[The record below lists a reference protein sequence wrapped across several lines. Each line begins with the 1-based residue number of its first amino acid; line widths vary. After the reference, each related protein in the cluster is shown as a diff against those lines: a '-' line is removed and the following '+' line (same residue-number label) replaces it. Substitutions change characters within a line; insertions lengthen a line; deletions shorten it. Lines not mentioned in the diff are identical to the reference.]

1 MNPINLRNRFSNSGK
16 LIIFPAR
23 IIRKNMFTIIT
34 GAQFGDEGKGKI
46 VDMLASQYDIVARFQ
61 GGDNA
66 GHTVV
71 AEGKTYKLHLIP
83 SGVLFDA
90 RLLIGP
96 GTVMNP
102 KILMDEIAMLA
113 GNGVEVT
120 PSKLGIDA
128 KTSIIMPYHVA
139 LDTLRESKRAVKIG
153 TTSRGIGFAYIDKVG
168 RDEIQMADIADEN
181 RFRKRLL
188 EIVPQKENA
197 IKELGGDTKIA
208 RSEVDE
214 YLEIGKKLKPYITDV
229 SKEINLALK
238 HGKNVLAEGAQGTH
252 LDIIHGTQKFVT
264 SSSTVAGSACAS
276 LGVGPKKVDKVI
288 GVIKAYITR
297 VGEGPLPTEQKN
309 EVGEHLREKGGE
321 FGTTTGRPRRCGW
334 FDLPLAG
341 KSINLNGYTSMAL
354 TKVDVLSGLN
364 PLKICIGYE
373 IDGKQLDYPPEL
385 SDDIARCKPVYIDLP
400 GWKEEISGAEGFP
413 DLPENARLYIELL
426 QELMGVEIEYVSVGP
441 GRKQTFMK

>member
-1 MNPINLRNRFSNSGK
+1 
-16 LIIFPAR
+16 
-23 IIRKNMFTIIT
+23 MFTIIT

-46 VDMLASQYDIVARFQ
+46 VDMMASNYDIVARFQ

-83 SGVLFDA
+83 SGVLFGA

-102 KILMDEIAMLA
+102 GVLMEELAMLSR
-113 GNGVEVT
+113 NGVEVP

-139 LDTLRESKRAVKIG
+139 LDGLRESKRAVKIG
-153 TTSRGIGFAYIDKVG
+153 TTNRGIGFAYVDKVG
-168 RDEIQMADIADEN
+168 REEIQMADIADKD
-181 RFRKRLL
+181 RFMRKIE
-188 EIVPQKENA
+188 EIIPQKEAA
-197 IKELGGDTKIA
+197 IKEMGGDPGIA
-208 RSEVDE
+208 RSGLED

-229 SKEINLALK
+229 SKEINQALREGTK
-238 HGKNVLAEGAQGTH
+238 VLAEGAQGTH

-264 SSSTVAGSACAS
+264 SSSTIAGSACAA
-276 LGVGPKKVDKVI
+276 LGVGPTKVNNVI
-288 GVIKAYITR
+288 GIIKAYITR

-309 EVGEHLREKGGE
+309 QVSEHLRDKGGE

-334 FDLPLAG
+334 FDMPLAR

-354 TKVDVLSGLN
+354 TKLDVLSGLD
-364 PLKICIGYE
+364 PLKLCIEYDLEGNTMKYM
-373 IDGKQLDYPPEL
+373 PEL
-385 SDDIARCKPVYIDLP
+385 SDDVAGCKPVYMEIP
-400 GWKEEISGAEGFP
+400 GWHEDISDTVSFV
-413 DLPENARLYIELL
+413 DLPENARLYVELIE
-426 QELMGVEIEYVSVGP
+426 ELMGVEIKYISVGP

>member
-1 MNPINLRNRFSNSGK
+1 
-16 LIIFPAR
+16 
-23 IIRKNMFTIIT
+23 MFTIIT

-46 VDMLASQYDIVARFQ
+46 VDMMASQYDIVARFQ

-102 KILMDEIAMLA
+102 GILMEEISMLSE
-113 GNGVEVT
+113 NGVEV
-120 PSKLGIDA
+120 PPAKLGIDA

-139 LDTLRESKRAVKIG
+139 LDGLREQKRAVKIG
-153 TTSRGIGFAYIDKVG
+153 TTNRGIGFAYVDKVG
-168 RDEIQMADIADEN
+168 REEIQMADIADKS
-181 RFRKRLL
+181 RFMRKL
-188 EIVPQKENA
+188 EEVAPQKEAA
-197 IKELGGDTKIA
+197 IKEMGGNPKIA
-208 RSEVDE
+208 QSGIDA
-214 YLEIGKKLKPYITDV
+214 YLKIGQKLKPYITDV
-229 SKEINLALK
+229 SKEINQALK
-238 HGKNVLAEGAQGTH
+238 DGKKVLAEGAQGTH

-264 SSSTVAGSACAS
+264 SSSTVAGSACAG
-276 LGVGPKKVDKVI
+276 LGVGPTKVNEVI

-334 FDLPLAG
+334 FDIPLAR
-341 KSINLNGYTSMAL
+341 KAINLNGYTSMAL
-354 TKVDVLSGLN
+354 TKLDVLSGLKSIK
-364 PLKICIGYE
+364 LCLEYE
-373 IDGKQLDYPPEL
+373 MEGKNIDYMPEL
-385 SDDIARCKPVYIDLP
+385 SDDVARCKPIYIDIP
-400 GWKEEISGAEGFP
+400 GWREDITDTESFV
-413 DLPENARLYIELL
+413 DLPENARLYVTLIE
-426 QELMGVEIEYVSVGP
+426 ELMGTDIGYISVGP

>member
-1 MNPINLRNRFSNSGK
+1 
-16 LIIFPAR
+16 
-23 IIRKNMFTIIT
+23 MFTIIT

-46 VDMLASQYDIVARFQ
+46 VDMMASKYDIVARFQ

-83 SGVLFDA
+83 SGVLFGA

-102 KILMDEIAMLA
+102 GILMEELAMLS
-113 GNGVEVT
+113 GNGVEVS

-139 LDTLRESKRAVKIG
+139 LDGLRESKRAVKIG
-153 TTSRGIGFAYIDKVG
+153 TTNRGIGFAYVDKVG
-168 RDEIQMADIADEN
+168 REEIQMADIADKD
-181 RFRKRLL
+181 RFMRKIQ
-188 EIVPQKENA
+188 EIAPQKEAA
-197 IKELGGDTKIA
+197 IKELGGDPGIA
-208 RSEVDE
+208 RSEIEE
-214 YLEIGKKLKPYITDV
+214 YLEIGRKLKPYITDV
-229 SKEINLALK
+229 SKEINQALK
-238 HGKNVLAEGAQGTH
+238 EGKKVLAEGAQGTH

-264 SSSTVAGSACAS
+264 SSSTIAGSACAA
-276 LGVGPKKVDKVI
+276 LGVGPTKVNNVI
-288 GVIKAYITR
+288 GIIKAYITR

-309 EVGEHLREKGGE
+309 QVGEHLRDKGGE

-334 FDLPLAG
+334 FDMPLAR

-354 TKVDVLSGLN
+354 TKLDVLSGLD
-364 PLKICIGYE
+364 PLKLCIEYDLEGNMMKYM
-373 IDGKQLDYPPEL
+373 PEL
-385 SDDIARCKPVYIDLP
+385 SDDVAGCKPVYMEIP
-400 GWKEEISGAEGFP
+400 GWHEDISDTGSFV
-413 DLPENARLYIELL
+413 DLPENARLYVELIE
-426 QELMGVEIEYVSVGP
+426 ELMGVEINYISVGP

>member
-1 MNPINLRNRFSNSGK
+1 
-16 LIIFPAR
+16 
-23 IIRKNMFTIIT
+23 MFTIIT

-46 VDMLASQYDIVARFQ
+46 VDMMASQYDIVARFQ

-102 KILMDEIAMLA
+102 GILMEEIAMLSD
-113 GNGVEVT
+113 NGVEVP

-139 LDTLRESKRAVKIG
+139 LDGLRESKRAVKIG
-153 TTSRGIGFAYIDKVG
+153 TTNRGIGFAYVDKVG
-168 RDEIQMADIADEN
+168 REEIQMADIADKN
-181 RFRKRLL
+181 RFMRKIE
-188 EIVPQKENA
+188 EIAPQKESA
-197 IKELGGDTKIA
+197 IKEMGGDPKIA
-208 RSEVDE
+208 RSDLEIAA

-229 SKEINLALK
+229 SKEINQALK
-238 HGKNVLAEGAQGTH
+238 DGRKVLAEGAQGTH

-264 SSSTVAGSACAS
+264 SSSTVAGSACAG
-276 LGVGPKKVDKVI
+276 LGVGPTKVNEVI

-334 FDLPLAG
+334 FDMPLAR
-341 KSINLNGYTSMAL
+341 KAINLNGYTSMAL
-354 TKVDVLSGLN
+354 TKLDVLSGLKSIK
-364 PLKICIGYE
+364 LCLGYE
-373 IDGKQLDYPPEL
+373 LEGKNIDYMPEL
-385 SDDIARCKPVYIDLP
+385 SDDVARCKPIYIDIP
-400 GWKEEISGAEGFP
+400 GWREDITDTESFV
-413 DLPENARLYIELL
+413 DLPENARLYVELL
-426 QELMGVEIEYVSVGP
+426 EELMGADIGYISVGP

>member
-1 MNPINLRNRFSNSGK
+1 
-16 LIIFPAR
+16 
-23 IIRKNMFTIIT
+23 MFTIIT

-46 VDMLASQYDIVARFQ
+46 VDMMAKEFDIVARFQ

-102 KILMDEIAMLA
+102 GILMEEIAMLSD
-113 GNGVEVT
+113 NGVEVP

-139 LDTLRESKRAVKIG
+139 LDGLRESKRAVKIG
-153 TTSRGIGFAYIDKVG
+153 TTNRGIGFAYVDKVG
-168 RDEIQMADIADEN
+168 REEIQMADIADKS
-181 RFRKRLL
+181 RFMRKIE
-188 EIVPQKENA
+188 EIAPQKEAA
-197 IKELGGDTKIA
+197 IKEMGGDPKIA
-208 RSEVDE
+208 RSESEIDA

-229 SKEINLALK
+229 SKEINQALK
-238 HGKNVLAEGAQGTH
+238 DGRKVLAEGAQGTH

-264 SSSTVAGSACAS
+264 SSSTVAGSACAG
-276 LGVGPKKVDKVI
+276 LGVGPTKVNEVI

-297 VGEGPLPTEQKN
+297 VGEGPLPTEQKK

-334 FDLPLAG
+334 FDMPLAR
-341 KSINLNGYTSMAL
+341 KAINLNGYTSMAL
-354 TKVDVLSGLN
+354 TKLDVLSGLKSIK
-364 PLKICIGYE
+364 LCLEYE
-373 IDGKQLDYPPEL
+373 LDGKNIDYMPEL
-385 SDDIARCKPVYIDLP
+385 SDDVARCKPIYIDIP
-400 GWKEEISGAEGFP
+400 GWREDITDTESFV
-413 DLPENARLYIELL
+413 DLPENARLYVELL
-426 QELMGVEIEYVSVGP
+426 EELMGTDIGYISVGP

>member
-1 MNPINLRNRFSNSGK
+1 
-16 LIIFPAR
+16 
-23 IIRKNMFTIIT
+23 MFTIIT

-46 VDMLASQYDIVARFQ
+46 VDMMACEYDVVARFQ

-83 SGVLFDA
+83 SGVLFSA

-102 KILMDEIAMLA
+102 RILMEELAMLSS
-113 GNGVEVT
+113 NGIEVS
-120 PSKLGIDA
+120 PSRLGIDA

-139 LDTLRESKRAVKIG
+139 LDGLRESKRTVKIG
-153 TTSRGIGFAYIDKVG
+153 TTNRGIGFAYVDKVG
-168 RDEIQMADIADEN
+168 REEIQMADIAN
-181 RFRKRLL
+181 RNLFMQKLA
-188 EIVPQKENA
+188 EIAPQKESA
-197 IKELGGDTKIA
+197 IKEMGGDPKVV
-208 RSEVDE
+208 RSEIEE

-229 SKEINLALK
+229 SKEINQALNE
-238 HGKNVLAEGAQGTH
+238 GKKVLAEGAQGTH

-276 LGVGPKKVDKVI
+276 LGVGPTKVNEVM
-288 GVIKAYITR
+288 GVVKAYITR

-309 EVGEHLREKGGE
+309 KTGEHLREKGGE

-334 FDLPLAG
+334 FDMPLAQ
-341 KSINLNGYTSMAL
+341 KAIDLNGYTSMAL
-354 TKVDVLSGLN
+354 TKLDVLSGLD
-364 PLKICIGYE
+364 PVKLCTGYGL
-373 IDGKQLDYPPEL
+373 DGKKLDYMPEL
-385 SDDIARCKPVYIDLP
+385 SHDVGRCKPIYIDMP
-400 GWKEEISGAEGFP
+400 GWHEDISNTEDLT
-413 DLPENARLYIELL
+413 DLPENARNYVQKLEDLMDVKIKYI
-426 QELMGVEIEYVSVGP
+426 SVGP

>member
-1 MNPINLRNRFSNSGK
+1 
-16 LIIFPAR
+16 
-23 IIRKNMFTIIT
+23 MFTIIT

-102 KILMDEIAMLA
+102 KILMEELAMLSE
-113 GNGVEVT
+113 NGTDVM

-128 KTSIIMPYHVA
+128 KTSIIMPYHIA
-139 LDTLRESKRAVKIG
+139 LDSLRESKRAVKIG
-153 TTSRGIGFAYIDKVG
+153 TTNRGIGFAYIDKVG
-168 RDEIQMADIADEN
+168 RDEIQMADIADRD
-181 RFRKRLL
+181 RFMRRLE
-188 EIVPQKENA
+188 EIAPQKETA
-197 IKELGGDTKIA
+197 IKELGGDPRIA

-214 YLEIGKKLKPYITDV
+214 YIEIGKRLKPYITDV
-229 SKEINLALK
+229 SREINLALK
-238 HGKNVLAEGAQGTH
+238 AGKKVLAEGAQGSH

-264 SSSTVAGSACAS
+264 SSSTVAGSACAG
-276 LGVGPKKVDKVI
+276 LGVGPTKVDKVLGI
-288 GVIKAYITR
+288 VKAYITR

-309 EVGEHLREKGGE
+309 EAGEHLREKGGE

-334 FDLPLAG
+334 FDLPIAR
-341 KSINLNGYTSMAL
+341 KSIDLNGYTAMAL
-354 TKVDVLSGLN
+354 TKLDVLTGLD
-364 PLKICIGYE
+364 PLRICVEYELNGKIT
-373 IDGKQLDYPPEL
+373 DYPPEL
-385 SDDIARCKPVYIDLP
+385 SDGLAGCKPVYTELP
-400 GWKEEISGAEGFP
+400 GWDEDITDTESFSE
-413 DLPENARLYIELL
+413 LPENARRYVELL
-426 QELMGVEIEYVSVGP
+426 EQQMGIEIEYISVGP
-441 GRKQTFMK
+441 GRKQTFMKMKI

>member
-1 MNPINLRNRFSNSGK
+1 
-16 LIIFPAR
+16 
-23 IIRKNMFTIIT
+23 MFTIIT

-46 VDMLASQYDIVARFQ
+46 VDMLAKDYDIVARFQ

-102 KILMDEIAMLA
+102 MILMDEISMLA
-113 GNGVEVT
+113 DNGVTVS
-120 PSKLGIDA
+120 PVKLGIDA
-128 KTSIIMPYHVA
+128 KTSIIMPYHIA
-139 LDTLRESKRAVKIG
+139 LDSLRESKRAVKIG
-153 TTSRGIGFAYIDKVG
+153 TTSRGIGFAYVDKVG
-168 RDEIQMADIADEN
+168 RDEVQMADLADKN
-181 RFRKRLL
+181 RLL
-188 EIVPQKENA
+188 RKIEEIAPQKEAA
-197 IKELGGDTKIA
+197 IKELGSDPAIA
-208 RSEVDE
+208 RSGLDE

-229 SKEINLALK
+229 SKEINFALK
-238 HGKNVLAEGAQGTH
+238 EGKKVLAEGAQGTH

-276 LGVGPKKVDKVI
+276 LGVGPGKVNHVI

-309 EVGEHLREKGGE
+309 EIGEHLREKGGE

-341 KSINLNGYTSMAL
+341 KSINLNGYTCMAL
-354 TKVDVLSGLN
+354 TKLDVLTGLD
-364 PLKICIGYE
+364 PLKLCIGYE
-373 IDGKQLDYPPEL
+373 TNGQKLDYPPEL
-385 SDDIARCKPVYIDLP
+385 SDDVAECNPVYIDVP
-400 GWKEEISGAEGFP
+400 GWHEEISGSESFP

-426 QELMGVEIEYVSVGP
+426 EELMGVHIAYVSVGP

>member
-1 MNPINLRNRFSNSGK
+1 
-16 LIIFPAR
+16 
-23 IIRKNMFTIIT
+23 MFTIIT

-46 VDMLASQYDIVARFQ
+46 VDMLAKEYDIVARFQ

-102 KILMDEIAMLA
+102 RILMDEIAMLSK
-113 GNGVEVT
+113 NGVEVT

-139 LDTLRESKRAVKIG
+139 LDSLRESKRAVKIG

-168 RDEIQMADIADEN
+168 RDEIQMADLADEN
-181 RFRKRLL
+181 RFIRRLE
-188 EIVPQKENA
+188 EIAPQKENA
-197 IKELGGDTKIA
+197 IKELGGDPKIA
-208 RSEVDE
+208 RSELDE

-238 HGKNVLAEGAQGTH
+238 QGKNILAEGAQGTH

-264 SSSTVAGSACAS
+264 SSSTVAGSACAA
-276 LGVGPKKVDKVI
+276 LGVGPRKVNRVI

-309 EVGEHLREKGGE
+309 EIGEHLREKGGE

-334 FDLPLAG
+334 FDLPLAV
-341 KSINLNGYTSMAL
+341 KSINLNGYSCMAL
-354 TKVDVLSGLN
+354 TKLDVLTGLDS
-364 PLKICIGYE
+364 LKLCIGYE
-373 IDGKQLDYPPEL
+373 MDGKQLDYPPEL
-385 SDDIARCKPVYIDLP
+385 SDEIARCKPIYIDIP
-400 GWKEEISGAEGFP
+400 GWEEDISDAESFP
-413 DLPENARLYIELL
+413 DIPENARLYVELL
-426 QELMGVEIEYVSVGP
+426 EELMGVHIGYVSVGP

>member
-1 MNPINLRNRFSNSGK
+1 
-16 LIIFPAR
+16 
-23 IIRKNMFTIIT
+23 MFTIIT

-46 VDMLASQYDIVARFQ
+46 VDMMAKEFDIVARFQ

-102 KILMDEIAMLA
+102 GILMDEIAMLSE
-113 GNGVEVT
+113 NNVEVP

-139 LDTLRESKRAVKIG
+139 LDSLRESKRTVKIG
-153 TTSRGIGFAYIDKVG
+153 TTNRGIGFAYVDKVG
-168 RDEIQMADIADEN
+168 REEIQMADIADKS
-181 RFRKRLL
+181 RLMRKL
-188 EIVPQKENA
+188 EEIASQKEA
-197 IKELGGDTKIA
+197 ALKEMGGDPKIA
-208 RSEVDE
+208 RSEIDV

-238 HGKNVLAEGAQGTH
+238 EGKKVLAEGAQGTH

-264 SSSTVAGSACAS
+264 SSSTVAGSACAG
-276 LGVGPKKVDKVI
+276 LGVGPTKVNEVI

-309 EVGEHLREKGGE
+309 QAGDHLREKGGE
-321 FGTTTGRPRRCGW
+321 FGTTTGRARRCGW
-334 FDLPLAG
+334 FDLPLAR
-341 KSINLNGYTSMAL
+341 KAINLNGYTSMAL
-354 TKVDVLSGLN
+354 TKLDVLSGLKSIK
-364 PLKICIGYE
+364 LCLGYE
-373 IDGKQLDYPPEL
+373 LEGKNIDYMPEL
-385 SDDIARCKPVYIDLP
+385 SDDVVRCKPIYIDVP
-400 GWKEEISGAEGFP
+400 GWREDITDTESFA
-413 DLPENARLYIELL
+413 DLPENARVYVELL
-426 QELMGVEIEYVSVGP
+426 EELMGAEIGYISVGP

>member
-1 MNPINLRNRFSNSGK
+1 
-16 LIIFPAR
+16 
-23 IIRKNMFTIIT
+23 MFTIIT

-46 VDMLASQYDIVARFQ
+46 VDMLAKDYDIVARFQ

-113 GNGVEVT
+113 DNGVVVS
-120 PSKLGIDA
+120 PAKLGIDA
-128 KTSIIMPYHVA
+128 KTSIIMPYHIA
-139 LDTLRESKRAVKIG
+139 LDSLRESKRSVKIG
-153 TTSRGIGFAYIDKVG
+153 TTSRGIGFAYVDKVG
-168 RDEIQMADIADEN
+168 RDEVQMADLAD
-181 RFRKRLL
+181 KSRLL
-188 EIVPQKENA
+188 RKIGEIAPQKEAA
-197 IKELGGDTKIA
+197 IKELGGDSGIA

-238 HGKNVLAEGAQGTH
+238 EGKNVLAEGAQGTH

-276 LGVGPKKVDKVI
+276 LGVGPKKVEKVI

-309 EVGEHLREKGGE
+309 ETGEHLREKGGE

-341 KSINLNGYTSMAL
+341 KSINLNGYTCMAL
-354 TKVDVLSGLN
+354 TKLDVLTGLDS
-364 PLKICIGYE
+364 LKLCIGYE
-373 IDGKQLDYPPEL
+373 MEGKQLDYPPEL
-385 SDDIARCKPVYIDLP
+385 SDDVAQCKPVYIELP
-400 GWKEEISGAEGFP
+400 GWHEDITEAGSFP
-413 DLPENARLYIELL
+413 DLPENARLYVELL
-426 QELMGVEIEYVSVGP
+426 EELMGVHIAYVSVGP

>member
-1 MNPINLRNRFSNSGK
+1 
-16 LIIFPAR
+16 
-23 IIRKNMFTIIT
+23 MFTIIT

-113 GNGVEVT
+113 ENGVEVT

-400 GWKEEISGAEGFP
+400 GWEEDISGAEGFP

>member
-1 MNPINLRNRFSNSGK
+1 
-16 LIIFPAR
+16 
-23 IIRKNMFTIIT
+23 MFTIIT

-102 KILMDEIAMLA
+102 KILMDEIAMLSE
-113 GNGVEVT
+113 NGVEVT
-120 PSKLGIDA
+120 PAKLGIDA

-139 LDTLRESKRAVKIG
+139 LDGLRESKRAVKIG

-168 RDEIQMADIADEN
+168 RDEIQMADIADGK
-181 RFRKRLL
+181 RFMQRLA
-188 EIVPQKENA
+188 EIAPQKENA
-197 IKELGGDTKIA
+197 IKELGGDTGIA
-208 RSEVDE
+208 RSGVDE

-238 HGKNVLAEGAQGTH
+238 LGKKVLAEGAQGTH

-341 KSINLNGYTSMAL
+341 KSINLNGYTGMAL
-354 TKVDVLSGLN
+354 TKLDVLSGLD
-364 PLKICIGYE
+364 PLKLCIGYE
-373 IDGKQLDYPPEL
+373 IEGKQLDYPPEL
-385 SDDIARCKPVYIDLP
+385 SDDIARCRPLYIDLP
-400 GWKEEISGAEGFP
+400 GWKEDISEVESFQE
-413 DLPENARLYIELL
+413 LPENARLYIELL
-426 QELMGVEIEYVSVGP
+426 EELMGVEIEYVSVGP
-441 GRKQTFMK
+441 GRKQTFIK